1 MMKIM
6 QSEYRGGTGKRVLPK
21 SWVSIIFLHHSA
33 SDGEKA
39 YFHDWFFVCLFVCF
53 CTACLPVY
61 PPLDSQSKSIARTYT
76 KLLINVVGLFEV
88 GMKWPYL

>member
-53 CTACLPVY
+53 PGQPIVL
-61 PPLDSQSKSIARTYT
+61 
-76 KLLINVVGLFEV
+76 NVTFVLH
-88 GMKWPYL
+88 

>member
-1 MMKIM
+1 MVSATLYKNNSWCYILHNPSLTMKIM

-39 YFHDWFFVCLFVCF
+39 YFHDWFFFFFALPVCL
-53 CTACLPVY
+53 
-61 PPLDSQSKSIARTYT
+61 SI
-76 KLLINVVGLFEV
+76 
-88 GMKWPYL
+88 PH